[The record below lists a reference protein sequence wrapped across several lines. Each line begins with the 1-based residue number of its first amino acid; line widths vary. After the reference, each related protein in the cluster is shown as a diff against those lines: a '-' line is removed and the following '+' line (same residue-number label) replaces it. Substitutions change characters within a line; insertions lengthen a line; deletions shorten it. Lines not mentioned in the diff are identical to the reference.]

1 MLFHDI
7 RLALT
12 LSEKI
17 VFMKQGK
24 VAAQGDFQTLA
35 SKEFLQTIF
44 ETDIVSY
51 FQKHPD

>member
-1 MLFHDI
+1 
-7 RLALT
+7 
-12 LSEKI
+12 
-17 VFMKQGK
+17 MKQGK

-51 FQKHPD
+51 FQKQNKSLGNYSIILTSFWKQVR